1 MKYLKTFEKNIKK
14 IVGYHITRQANLK
27 KIIKNGLEPRVH
39 EDFGESGDIKGIYL
53 FKTIDDCENALS
65 NWFGERIEEWEEDND
80 KEFKE
85 SLIVVDLTGLDLF
98 DSVEYEW
105 VCLEH
110 ISPDRFL
117 EVYKYKDFNSDIYD
131 PLKRKYDL

>member
-1 MKYLKTFEKNIKK
+1 MKHLKLFENINKT
-14 IVGYHITRQANLK
+14 VGYHITRQSNLNKIMK
-27 KIIKNGLEPRVH
+27 KGLEPRVP